1 MKKEL
6 ESKLLNEEESFEN
19 DLGVVN
25 YEYQLWGQHITD
37 KQDQLIAELRYA
49 VGEHKENII
58 KKLHEIDR
66 LVLEWNTFV
75 ESIIRK
81 YSKEKKYVR
90 QLEIY
95 MYQPQR

>member
-37 KQDQLIAELRYA
+37 KQDQLIEELKYA

>member
-1 MKKEL
+1 MF
-6 ESKLLNEEESFEN
+6 SEEESFEN
-19 DLGVVN
+19 DLGIIDN
-25 YEYQLWGQHITD
+25 EYQLWGQHITD
-37 KQDQLIAELRYA
+37 KQEQLIEELKYA
-49 VGEHKENII
+49 IGEHKEKII

-95 MYQPQR
+95 MYQPQK